1 MSTVFRTAATASH
14 AEDTGERGGAA
25 VDVRKVNTSDNSNE
39 NTVYS
44 LLLVECS
51 EPVSTA
57 VQSRWKEI
65 GTKVLLP
72 SFHWICCQLHL

>member
-1 MSTVFRTAATASH
+1 MYTVCRTAATASH

-25 VDVRKVNTSDNSNE
+25 VDVRKVRKVNTSDNSDE

-44 LLLVECS
+44 LLVVECS

-57 VQSRWKEI
+57 VQS
-65 GTKVLLP
+65 
-72 SFHWICCQLHL
+72 Q